1 MMEAVLTISVAFA
14 LAYILSAGFEDFEG
28 LGWRDLAVFGFLG
41 MLVMGLAVLALCL

>member
-14 LAYILSAGFEDFEG
+14 LAYILSAGFGDFDG

-41 MLVMGLAVLALCL
+41 MLVLGLTVLALCL